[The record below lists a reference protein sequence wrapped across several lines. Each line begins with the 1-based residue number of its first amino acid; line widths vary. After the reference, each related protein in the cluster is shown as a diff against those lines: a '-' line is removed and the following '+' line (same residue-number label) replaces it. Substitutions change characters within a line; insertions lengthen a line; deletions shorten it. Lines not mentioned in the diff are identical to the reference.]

1 MRHQLKSIVRA
12 SLFFLSALLLL
23 WAVFPD
29 YRTHVNGLILGMMVS
44 MINAWMLMLKIE
56 ALAVMILDKDNG
68 QTRKRIN
75 MGFISRL
82 SLAVLTVMLAVRMPQ
97 SFNVVF
103 TIIGFSFVPVA
114 LLLKGLLFREKNNL

>member
-1 MRHQLKSIVRA
+1 MRDQLKSIVRA

-29 YRTHVNGLILGMMVS
+29 YRTHVNGLVLGMMVS
-44 MINAWMLMLKIE
+44 LINAWMLMLKIE
-56 ALAVMILDKDNG
+56 ALAVIIVDKDNE

-82 SLAVLTVMLAVRMPQ
+82 SMAILAVMFAVRMPQ
-97 SFNVVF
+97 SFDVVF
-103 TIIGFSFVPVA
+103 TIIGFSFIQVA
-114 LLLKGLLFREKNNL
+114 LLLKGLLFREKK